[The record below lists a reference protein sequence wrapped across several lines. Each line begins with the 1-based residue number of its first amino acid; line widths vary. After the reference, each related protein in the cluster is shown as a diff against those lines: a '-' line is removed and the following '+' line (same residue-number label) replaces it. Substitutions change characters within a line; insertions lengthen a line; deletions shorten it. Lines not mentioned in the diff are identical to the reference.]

1 MNPQDMTNDQLI
13 RELEASDPAATP
25 FNSLSTVSTRMRF
38 KQCLRE
44 VTTRLQELG
53 QPTKEAR

>member
-13 RELEASDPAATP
+13 RELEATP